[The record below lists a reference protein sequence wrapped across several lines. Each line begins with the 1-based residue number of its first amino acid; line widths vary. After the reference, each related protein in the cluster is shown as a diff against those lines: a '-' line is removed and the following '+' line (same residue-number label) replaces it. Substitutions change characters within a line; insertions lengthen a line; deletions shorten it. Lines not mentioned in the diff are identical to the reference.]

1 MSECPACCL
10 AGEHGLPDFIVPL
23 ANETSVVPDAVVLQ
37 ANETDGLG
45 DLISRKKRKAEKRT
59 GRTKRESSGNFGKRF
74 KKESGKTD
82 EVRFGF

>member
-10 AGEHGLPDFIVPL
+10 AGEHGLPDFIVPQ

-45 DLISRKKRKAEKRT
+45 VYV
-59 GRTKRESSGNFGKRF
+59 N
-74 KKESGKTD
+74 
-82 EVRFGF
+82 